1 MQAKLAAL
9 EAQLQE
15 MKAAKE
21 GGGDID
27 KQALELALMEMR
39 LQLDAKE
46 SQLTQEQGMRRQ
58 LEEALLMQGEG
69 PEVTVPGQ
77 QRGSSMHQG
86 SCCPLTAC
94 SSTRGCQSWSIKQ
107 TPCTLLCAME

>member
-9 EAQLQE
+9 EAQLEE

-21 GGGDID
+21 GGGDSD

-69 PEVTVPGQ
+69 
-77 QRGSSMHQG
+77 H
-86 SCCPLTAC
+86 
-94 SSTRGCQSWSIKQ
+94 SWKPQ
-107 TPCTLLCAME
+107 

>member
-9 EAQLQE
+9 EAQLEE

-58 LEEALLMQGEG
+58 LEEALLMQGE
-69 PEVTVPGQ
+69 
-77 QRGSSMHQG
+77 RH
-86 SCCPLTAC
+86 
-94 SSTRGCQSWSIKQ
+94 SWESQ
-107 TPCTLLCAME
+107 